1 MPHTPDGGSFRSSC
15 FLLIVLQIMALSKAT
30 FLIIALRLAGKLPL
44 RGAQLIGR
52 FLGMISWTFKT
63 QARKTT
69 DTNLKIC
76 FPELTEDQHHR
87 MIRSSLRHTGQT
99 MMEIPLMW
107 EWPVERCLELIREVE
122 GEELLAEAKKD
133 GRGLLLLAPHL
144 GNWELTGLYFS
155 SRYRMAALYSPPH
168 IREFED
174 YMIRVRGRIGSEL
187 VRGDR
192 RGLARLITLLREG
205 EVAGILP
212 DQSPRGK
219 GTAYAPFFGMD
230 VRTMTLVS
238 KLLQKSGAKPLMTFS
253 ERLKDGQGFRL
264 VIRECEPG
272 IDDPDPIIATTALNK
287 SIETV
292 VREVPEQYQ
301 WEYKRFRHR
310 PTGLPHPYRPGRVCK

>member
-1 MPHTPDGGSFRSSC
+1 MS
-15 FLLIVLQIMALSKAT
+15 LSKAT
-30 FLIIALRLAGKLPL
+30 FLIPALRLAGKLPL

-52 FLGMISWTFKT
+52 FLGMISWASKS
-63 QARKTT
+63 QLRKVTEI
-69 DTNLKIC
+69 NLRIC
-76 FPELTEDQHHR
+76 FPELTNEQRQR
-87 MIRSSLRHTGQT
+87 MARSSLRHTGQT
-99 MMEIPLMW
+99 MMEIPLIW
-107 EWPVERCLELIREVE
+107 EWPVERCLELIREIE
-122 GEELLAEAKKD
+122 GEELLVEAKKD

-168 IREFED
+168 IKEFED
-174 YMIRVRGRIGSEL
+174 YMIRVRGRMGSEL

-192 RGLARLITLLREG
+192 RGLAKLITLLREG

-219 GTAYAPFFGMD
+219 GNAYAPFFGID

-238 KLLQKSGAKPLMTFS
+238 KLLRKSGAKPLITYS

-272 IDDPDPIIATTALNK
+272 IADPDPVTATTALNK
-287 SIETV
+287 SIESV
-292 VREVPEQYQ
+292 VREAPEQYQ
-301 WEYKRFRHR
+301 WEYKRMRHR
-310 PTGLPHPYRPGRVCK
+310 PPGEINPYYPNRTC